1 MHRLAVAV
9 LFFALSIVMIPAV
22 SAQAQRDSQAVA
34 IAKLAYQALG
44 GTLPNDSRAVA
55 NYDRVAGDSEDT
67 GTIEVLTRG
76 ADQTSEKL
84 TNSGGTTQV
93 VYSRG
98 YGFQK
103 DVKGISRF
111 TLEKSLASNSVV
123 FPMVVIATAVLNP
136 NSSVQFVGL
145 ESVNGKGVNH
155 IRICPS
161 SPDQNFT
168 NITSFGTKD
177 VWVEA
182 GSGLPVQIAYQIF
195 DSEGSAPIPMA
206 ISYSNYQQ
214 VSGTMY
220 PFQIQASKNGTPYM
234 AITITS
240 VAFNVGLTDQNF
252 PLH

>member
-9 LFFALSIVMIPAV
+9 LSFTLYIVMIPPV
-22 SAQAQRDSQAVA
+22 SAQAQRDPQAVA
-34 IAKLAYQALG
+34 IAKQAYQALG
-44 GTLPNDSRAVA
+44 GSLPTDSRAVG

-67 GTIEVLTRG
+67 GTIEILTRG
-76 ADQTSEKL
+76 AGQTSEKL

-98 YGFQK
+98 YGSQK
-103 DVKGISRF
+103 DVNGVSRF
-111 TLEKSLASNSVV
+111 TLEKSLASNSAV

-145 ESVNGKGVNH
+145 EWVNGKAVNH

-168 NITSFGTKD
+168 NIISLGTKD
-177 VWVEA
+177 VWVDA
-182 GSGLPVQIAYQIF
+182 GSGLPVQIAYQIL

-206 ISYSNYQQ
+206 LSYSNYQQ

-220 PFQIQASKNGTPYM
+220 PLQIQESRNGTPYL
-234 AITITS
+234 AIS
-240 VAFNVGLTDQNF
+240 VSNVVLNVGLTDQDF
-252 PLH
+252 PLQ